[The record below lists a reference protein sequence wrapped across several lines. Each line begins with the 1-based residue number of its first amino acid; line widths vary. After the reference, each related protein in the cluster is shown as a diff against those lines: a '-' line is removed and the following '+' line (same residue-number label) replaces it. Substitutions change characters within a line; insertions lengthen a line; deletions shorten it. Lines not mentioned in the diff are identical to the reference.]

1 MRTASSKAT
10 RNAGSVS
17 AEPSAKEF
25 MGGTECLAS
34 RENGGW
40 HRLGGENGGWHRLGG
55 TGWVAAAVGW
65 QHRVRG
71 ESCAKTVGGTG
82 WGGLALVGGVRAL
95 REVRLVP
102 EVDLPG

>member
-55 TGWVAAAVGW
+55 TGWWQQRLGGSTECAVSRARKRW
-65 QHRVRG
+65 V
-71 ESCAKTVGGTG
+71 
-82 WGGLALVGGVRAL
+82 ALVGG
-95 REVRLVP
+95 
-102 EVDLPG
+102 G